1 MFGLILYELSV
12 GERPL
17 EDVIPLSILILSL
30 YHQRSVLNIE
40 AAITHKCK
48 QQLHSKV
55 GGRDGCVKACHV
67 LCLQT
72 IINLCTMVGDV
83 TIDMIRARLSLCAG
97 EEAWG
102 PLKMTLDIEC
112 LLANK
117 DSSLVYW
124 ASGSRGLVVG
134 TIHPITGELYRHIL
148 AEAPTPESGLFANR
162 RGKPIPIAVGHATA
176 IDVCF
181 ATNQLW
187 VGTENGLMGS
197 VYVFDLPDMKSHHY
211 IHLQDAVLSL
221 KVVND
226 QVQLTDQAVHQYHVL
241 VGLANGTIIL
251 FMGRAGGQPLKNPLQ
266 GPRKVIMTTDRKPC
280 LSIQMTS
287 NGHFWC
293 GCGSTIEVIESTTL
307 RSLLRHQCLV
317 EEKDGAGTTKLKG
330 DVIVLMGIN
339 SRGVWSVT
347 RRSTVLRLW
356 DSITG
361 NLKASFNI
369 RYVNNYSNLLY
380 QISFVNT
387 IKSFIYYQLSVLIV
401 DNNR

>member
-1 MFGLILYELSV
+1 MFGLLLYEISV

-17 EDVIPLSILILSL
+17 EGVVPLSVIILKL
-30 YHQRSVLNIE
+30 YHQKAILNIE
-40 AAITHKCK
+40 AAISHNCK
-48 QQLHSKV
+48 KQH
-55 GGRDGCVKACHV
+55 GGSANECGENGRCGCVKACHI
-67 LCLQT
+67 LCLQS
-72 IINLCTMVGDV
+72 IINLCVDVGEI

-97 EEAWG
+97 EDTWA
-102 PLKMTLDIEC
+102 PLKLTLDIEC
-112 LLANK
+112 LLTNK

-134 TIHPITGELYRHIL
+134 TINPTDGELYRHIL

-181 ATNQLW
+181 AANQLW

-226 QVQLTDQAVHQYHVL
+226 RLHVTDGDDRQHHVL

-266 GPRKVIMTTDRKPC
+266 GPRKVIVTTDRKPC
-280 LSIQMTS
+280 LSIEMTS
-287 NGHFWC
+287 SGHFWC
-293 GCGSTIEVIESTTL
+293 GCGSTIEVIESSTL
-307 RSLLRHQCLV
+307 KSLLRHQCLI
-317 EEKDGAGTTKLKG
+317 EDGEGGGGKTKG
-330 DVIVLMGIN
+330 DVIVLIGIS
-339 SRGVWSVT
+339 SRGVWTVT

-356 DSITG
+356 DSVTG
-361 NLKASFNI
+361 QLKANFNI
-369 RYVNNYSNLLY
+369 
-380 QISFVNT
+380 
-387 IKSFIYYQLSVLIV
+387 K
-401 DNNR
+401 